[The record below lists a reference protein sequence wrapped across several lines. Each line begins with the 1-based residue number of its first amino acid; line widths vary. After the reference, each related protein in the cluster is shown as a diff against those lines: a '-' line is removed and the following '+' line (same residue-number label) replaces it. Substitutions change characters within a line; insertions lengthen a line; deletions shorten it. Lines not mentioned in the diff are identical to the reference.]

1 VIVIPV
7 TFFLGPMA
15 SRRKSH
21 RERFRRCLQVFL
33 TQLFSH
39 VGLCAL
45 VVAYSIGGAFLFELL
60 EVEPIWLTNFPP
72 TDVTSTQAE
81 RELDQRRE
89 IQRSRE
95 NCLAD
100 LWYLSG

>member
-1 VIVIPV
+1 MSVWRAAHKVRDRDSGDIL
-7 TFFLGPMA
+7 LGPMA
-15 SRRKSH
+15 SRNKSH

-60 EVEPIWLTNFPP
+60 EVKSHLVNKFP
-72 TDVTSTQAE
+72 
-81 RELDQRRE
+81 LH
-89 IQRSRE
+89 
-95 NCLAD
+95 
-100 LWYLSG
+100 